1 MQKGSIKEL
10 IVLCDELE
18 KCAEKKCMNNEIV
31 CAKRKIEEYA
41 GEDINKR
48 LKLKAMINIYDEDG
62 KTDFLCSFSLLLSFF
77 SFCIAGVNGLIEK
90 QEYSLYILLFLIIII
105 VLLVIYLVNSNKTNA
120 RKKWKHYLKV
130 VLEDIEKE
138 K

>member
-1 MQKGSIKEL
+1 MENRYLFRGKRI
-10 IVLCDELE
+10 D
-18 KCAEKKCMNNEIV
+18 NNEW
-31 CAKRKIEEYA
+31 EY
-41 GEDINKR
+41 G
-48 LKLKAMINIYDEDG
+48 LPSYDEDG
-62 KTDFLCSFSLLLSFF
+62 KTDFLCLFSLLLSFF

-130 VLEDIEKE
+130 VLDDMEKE